1 MPCATVH
8 TCSCNC
14 EESKRLAALEKDQ
27 VAGGGGGWVAAE
39 TEDRRVNEQQ
49 AAIEGYQAYAKG
61 GAKEHDAILN
71 QMAELEQESFSTNL
85 ESLAEEDL
93 IPGTWNTPNPGA
105 QDGSKQAKPK
115 AQPEINLLDDW

>member
-1 MPCATVH
+1 M
-8 TCSCNC
+8 
-14 EESKRLAALEKDQ
+14 
-27 VAGGGGGWVAAE
+27 AGI
-39 TEDRRVNEQQ
+39 EDRRVSEQQ

-71 QMAELEQESFSTNL
+71 QMAELEQQSLSTSL
-85 ESLAEEDL
+85 ELHAEEDL
-93 IPGTWNTPNPGA
+93 IPGTSWNTPSPGA